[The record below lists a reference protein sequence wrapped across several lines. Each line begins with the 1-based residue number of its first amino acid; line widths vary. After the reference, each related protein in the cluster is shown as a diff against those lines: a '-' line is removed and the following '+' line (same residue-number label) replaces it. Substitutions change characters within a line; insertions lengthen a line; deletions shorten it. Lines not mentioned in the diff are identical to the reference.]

1 MSLVLICTDLISDR
15 ANSKFDLKIKKALDI
30 N

>member
-1 MSLVLICTDLISDR
+1 MSLVLICIDLTSDR